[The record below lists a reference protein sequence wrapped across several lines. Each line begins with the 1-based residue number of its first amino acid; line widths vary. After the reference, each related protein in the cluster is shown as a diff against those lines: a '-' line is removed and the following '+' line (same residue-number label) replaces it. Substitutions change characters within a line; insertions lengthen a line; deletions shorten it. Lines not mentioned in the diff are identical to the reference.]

1 MKPFK
6 VVWLKTETLEA
17 ELDTLKDIDKI
28 EDFINGEPEST
39 TINKVVGAVRLFKWN
54 GKEYVPY
61 IHKWV

>member
-17 ELDTLKDIDKI
+17 ELDHIKGIDDIKKFMSDI
-28 EDFINGEPEST
+28 SPDSVINSVEGSYA
-39 TINKVVGAVRLFKWN
+39 IFRWN

-61 IHKWV
+61 SF